1 MSYDLIHTKA
11 TETERRS
18 VITLDWERV
27 REIREGQLMG

>member
-1 MSYDLIHTKA
+1 MSCDLIHTKSK
-11 TETERRS
+11 ETERS